1 MQKIFTLA
9 AAGVLAIGAL
19 STQAQTI
26 AVDGVL
32 NATEISASGYQLVGR
47 YTQNHGFGDAGLL
60 SLYAAGN
67 ATNVYFFLAGTL
79 ETDQAAATQGQVRN
93 SLQLYLSRPGVAGIP
108 VGTALPMPVAST
120 PITSFLLV
128 GAKLDLPG
136 DFGIGVKGTGTTG
149 QVQVDGVVYSPGA
162 TPTAVSK
169 PLATGLNVTTG
180 APATIGTAQ
189 AAGAYALFANAVV
202 AFKNSSRLSTNPG
215 FTAGG
220 ATSTG
225 LEVSLSRASLG
236 IAAAGGPLQ
245 VFGVQ
250 NNADG
255 DYFSS
260 DIIPQNTGPA
270 PGADP
275 GNGNL
280 QRSPDFTA
288 IPGRQA
294 ATLQLSATGGSV
306 LASKTASAARVFS
319 VFPNPTVGGA
329 PLYIQL
335 VAASNSAT
343 YTVRNM
349 LGQVLRSGSFEGT
362 RVAISTTGLPPGTY
376 LLTVESAKQDPATSR
391 VQVY

>member
-1 MQKIFTLA
+1 MLA
-9 AAGVLAIGAL
+9 AGAL
-19 STQAQTI
+19 GARAQAI
-26 AVDGVL
+26 AVGGVSV
-32 NATEISASGYQLVGR
+32 TEISASGYQLVGR
-47 YTQNHGFGDAGLL
+47 YTQSHGFGDAGLL
-60 SLYAAGN
+60 SLYAAGD

-79 ETDQAAATQGQVRN
+79 ETDEAAATQGQVRN
-93 SLQLYLSRPGVAGIP
+93 SLQLYLARPGVAGIP
-108 VGTALPMPVAST
+108 VGTALPMPAAST

-136 DFGIGVKGTGTTG
+136 DFGIGVKGTNTAR

-215 FTAGG
+215 FTTGG

-225 LEVSLSRASLG
+225 LEISLSRASLG
-236 IAAAGGPLQ
+236 IVAAGGPLQ
-245 VFGVQ
+245 VFGLQ
-250 NNADG
+250 NTADG

-294 ATLQLSATGGSV
+294 ATLQLSATGGCWAAKQPPRACLGFTQTPQV
-306 LASKTASAARVFS
+306 LARRCTFSLLLLLVRPPTRCAMCWDRFYAVLPSK
-319 VFPNPTVGGA
+319 A
-329 PLYIQL
+329 PRHLYRQL
-335 VAASNSAT
+335 ACYQALT
-343 YTVRNM
+343 Y
-349 LGQVLRSGSFEGT
+349 
-362 RVAISTTGLPPGTY
+362 
-376 LLTVESAKQDPATSR
+376 
-391 VQVY
+391 